1 MLRQLHRHSIWQGK
15 HLPPAGVELDRTH
28 PRAKDLLGLWVPHS
42 PGLYG
47 TVYDSPGTAP
57 VKMRDLSPHRRDGH
71 FNRGPIGGQTP
82 GKWVVDRAGPGFFL
96 DGGQY
101 GRFDVTPTRAADWN
115 FQGAFTFMCR
125 VRLNVLVTADGSAR
139 VFVGR
144 SDGGG
149 PLDTKWGWAWCEHDI
164 LAAGTTHRII
174 FRMYENG
181 GVAETVISTATW
193 DPTVTDIYTVA
204 VTRGVDKTFTFYL
217 DGHPLGVTVSSTSI
231 MPIPIST
238 DLSWSFGEDF
248 GFNLAGTFFWMKAWK
263 RDLLPREVAAGHASP
278 WEMLSWRLGISG
290 FPGVAAGP
298 TRAWAYVDEAMLMGI
313 AS

>member
-1 MLRQLHRHSIWQGK
+1 
-15 HLPPAGVELDRTH
+15 
-28 PRAKDLLGLWVPHS
+28 
-42 PGLYG
+42 
-47 TVYDSPGTAP
+47 
-57 VKMRDLSPHRRDGH
+57 MRDLSPHRRDGH

-101 GRFDVTPTRAADWN
+101 GRFEVAAKRATDWD

-125 VRLNVLVTADGSAR
+125 IRLNVLITADGSAR

-144 SDGGG
+144 TDGAG
-149 PLDTKWGWAWCEHDI
+149 PLTTKWWWAWFEHDI
-164 LAAGTTHRII
+164 GAGTAHCMI
-174 FRMYENG
+174 FRMYAFG
-181 GVAETVISTATW
+181 GGNETVISTTTW

-204 VTRGVDKTFTFYL
+204 VTRGADKTFRFYL
-217 DGHPLGVTVSSTSI
+217 DGYPLGAAVSSTSI

-238 DLSWSFGEDF
+238 DLSWGFGEDF

-263 RDLLPREVAAGHASP
+263 RDLLPREVAAEHASP